1 VDERQTAKA
10 EYGGAERRIDES
22 DFSPRKL
29 KIAFGVMAGQIFATS
44 ILPFAAMSLV
54 LLPMTSEF
62 GWTRTEFSFATT
74 CIFFFGSVSLW
85 PIGRI
90 ADKFGVRPILFAGTA
105 VVGLVT
111 LAMSMQT
118 KSLTMLYVL
127 YSLLGIFGSTGVVYM
142 KIIAATFTK
151 NRGKAM
157 AILGAESM
165 AATALVPLLTNWLL
179 LTYGWRSMY
188 LVFGIIILTIIPILY
203 LTLEE
208 PDRIAAGGSAPNV
221 PPPVLEGMTIGQ
233 ALRDRVFWMATL
245 GGMAGMVVLTGMV
258 PHMIPALI
266 GKGFTQTQA
275 VATSSFGM
283 LAGLVGNLA
292 GGYAVDRFNT
302 AKIGAPFALI
312 SALGAFLLLKV
323 TGTFGGWPMLVAS
336 VALGWF
342 TFGAYRPMGT
352 YFQTR
357 FFGLRSFNE
366 IAAVQFTIINPISAF
381 AAPLIGNIY
390 DRTHSYDIAFM
401 LMVASGVFAA
411 LIWLALPKYRY
422 GANIGANAPAP
433 AEAAIENDTVLP
445 GRAA

>member
-1 VDERQTAKA
+1 MWCRNVGKTDNTSGRERVDKLQAVKA
-10 EYGGAERRIDES
+10 TDPGYVDVDVPPVAEEG
-22 DFSPRKL
+22 DFSPRKI
-29 KIAFGVMAGQIFATS
+29 KIACGVMIGQIFATS
-44 ILPFAAMSLV
+44 ILPFAAMGLV
-54 LLPMTSEF
+54 LLPMTKEF
-62 GWTRTEFSFATT
+62 GWSRTEFSFATT

-90 ADKFGVRPILFAGTA
+90 ADRIGVRPVLFFGTTI
-105 VVGLVT
+105 VGFVT
-111 LAMSMQT
+111 IAMSMQT

-127 YSLLGIFGSTGVVYM
+127 YALLGIFGSTGVVYM

-165 AATALVPLLTNWLL
+165 AATALVPLMTNWLL
-179 LTYGWRSMY
+179 LNYGWRDMY
-188 LVFGIIILTIIPILY
+188 VVFGLIILAIVPILF

-208 PDRIAAGGSAPNV
+208 PDRIAAGRTSPDAH
-221 PPPVLEGMTIGQ
+221 PPALEGLTIWE
-233 ALRDRVFWMATL
+233 ALRDRVFWLAVL

-292 GGYAVDRFNT
+292 GGYAVDRYNT
-302 AKIGAPFALI
+302 AKVGAPFALI
-312 SALGAFLLLKV
+312 SAVGAFLLLRV
-323 TGTFGGWPMLVAS
+323 TSTFGGWPMLIAA

-366 IAAVQFTIINPISAF
+366 IAAVQFTIINPVSAF
-381 AAPLIGNIY
+381 AAPLVGYIF
-390 DRTHSYDIAFM
+390 DRTHSYDIPFM
-401 LMVASGVFAA
+401 MMIGSGVMAA
-411 LIWLALPKYRY
+411 MVWLLLPKYRY
-422 GANIGANAPAP
+422 GNNI
-433 AEAAIENDTVLP
+433 
-445 GRAA
+445 R

>member
-1 VDERQTAKA
+1 MDKPQSVDATEVGRI
-10 EYGGAERRIDES
+10 GAQES

-29 KIAFGVMAGQIFATS
+29 KIAAGVMAGQIFATS

-54 LLPMTSEF
+54 LLPMTKEF
-62 GWTRTEFSFATT
+62 GWSRTEFSFATT

-90 ADKFGVRPILFAGTA
+90 ADKIGVRPVLFFGTTA
-105 VVGLVT
+105 VGLAT
-111 LAMSMQT
+111 LAMSQQT

-127 YSLLGIFGSTGVVYM
+127 YALLGIFGSTGVVYM

-165 AATALVPLLTNWLL
+165 AATALVPPMTNFILLN
-179 LTYGWRSMY
+179 YGWRDLY
-188 LVFGIIILTIIPILY
+188 IVYGVIILALVPVLY

-208 PDRIAAGGSAPNV
+208 PHRIAAGRAAAKV
-221 PPPVLEGMTIGQ
+221 PPPALDGMTIGQ
-233 ALRDRVFWMATL
+233 ALRDRVFWLAVL
-245 GGMAGMVVLTGMV
+245 GGMAGMSVLTGMV

-266 GKGFTQTQA
+266 AKGFTQTQA
-275 VATSSFGM
+275 VATTSIGM

-292 GGYAVDRFNT
+292 GGYAVDRVNS

-312 SALGAFLLLKV
+312 SAAGAFLLLNV
-323 TGTFGGWPMLVAS
+323 TSTSGGWPMLVAA

-366 IAAVQFTIINPISAF
+366 IAAVQFTIINPVSAF
-381 AAPLIGNIY
+381 APPLIGNIY
-390 DRTHSYDIAFM
+390 DRTHSYQIAFWM
-401 LMVASGVFAA
+401 MVASGVFAA
-411 LIWLALPKYRY
+411 LIWLALPKYRFGTKV
-422 GANIGANAPAP
+422 GADAHSP